1 MSSIY
6 YSAVWT
12 HQACKILARKRLPRG
27 RRKTYLTYKHGLYP
41 QVKSLLAFFPDKNKG
56 WSQKALFQRARE
68 VKADV
73 TYQELYWIFCAHKH
87 TLPMAASGLTITR
100 PSGRPDVTIGPHIKG
115 VYHAAFQPSDLFL
128 KLCNVFQHTLGRAL
142 LPKIQKC
149 SDVFREAPD
158 PLQQS
163 TPIFATRSSRPRGLR

>member
-56 WSQKALFQRARE
+56 WSQKSLFQRARE

-115 VYHAAFQPSDLFL
+115 VYRVSTFRSFPEALQRFSAHTWQGTPSQ
-128 KLCNVFQHTLGRAL
+128 NPEVLGRLQRSAR
-142 LPKIQKC
+142 
-149 SDVFREAPD
+149 SVAAVHPD
-158 PLQQS
+158 
-163 TPIFATRSSRPRGLR
+163 ICN